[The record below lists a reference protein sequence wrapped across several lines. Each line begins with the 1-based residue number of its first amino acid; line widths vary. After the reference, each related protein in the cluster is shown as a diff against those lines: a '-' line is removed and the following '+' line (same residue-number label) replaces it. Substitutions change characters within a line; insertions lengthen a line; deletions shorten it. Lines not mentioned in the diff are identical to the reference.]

1 MKTIQNVLIGISL
14 LFCGGLM
21 SCTDDT
27 ETTDVQQSVK
37 PGLYSIDITL
47 TAEPGVK
54 SETRGLDT
62 ENGEFT
68 NVYPYD
74 YIYIHSAKTDDTH
87 QSIEIPLKNVEHC
100 DDCKGIHMQVEVKDE
115 EKVYIIRAGE
125 KEMTLSA
132 DDKVYFSTIEGPYWE
147 AETSVATPVSGS
159 KVFVQNKEINK
170 ELLKSPTYTKEDLVA
185 LMLQGI
191 PTIKMT
197 RHVTGFRVYFMFT
210 HVTVEADGSTN
221 NSIDAKTWHDELKCN
236 PDDFSIKLYLGP
248 NFCHQYN
255 VLNDA
260 VVSGDEGGFYA
271 TNNQTYQPFEH
282 VQYAYTTGSGGI
294 SIYKGFGYVTDAS
307 HYLLS
312 PLNTLIPATDFSI
325 YAFIKYKSSDDS
337 SDEGASDSSDEGA
350 SWFQAQIPGITL
362 ETNRIHYII
371 MAFDIEDLRS
381 QFLPTTT
388 TLSRTPWSAPRKIGI
403 KPIKVICN

>member
-47 TAEPGVK
+47 TAESGVK

-87 QSIEIPLKNVEHC
+87 QSIRIPLEKVEHC
-100 DDCKGIHMQVEVKDE
+100 DGCQGIHMQVEVKDE
-115 EKVYIIRAGE
+115 ENGGGYIIRAGE
-125 KEMTLSA
+125 AEMKLSA

-147 AETSVATPVSGS
+147 AETSGATPVSGS
-159 KVFVQNKEINK
+159 KVFVQNKKINQ
-170 ELLKSPTYTKEDLVA
+170 ELLKSQTYKKEELVK
-185 LMLQGI
+185 LIEQDI
-191 PTIKMT
+191 PTITMT

-210 HVTVEADGSTN
+210 HVTADGSTDN
-221 NSIDAKTWHDELKCN
+221 YINEEDWIAKLGSPT
-236 PDDFSIKLYLGP
+236 DFSIKLYLGP
-248 NFCHQYN
+248 NFCHQYD
-255 VLNDA
+255 VLNDKVA
-260 VVSGDEGGFYA
+260 SDDVGGYYA
-271 TNNQTYQPFEH
+271 TNNQTYQPFER
-282 VQYAYTTGSGGI
+282 VQYAYSTGSGGI
-294 SIYKGFGYVTDAS
+294 GIYEGFGYVTDAS
-307 HYLLS
+307 NYLLS
-312 PLNTLIPATDFSI
+312 PLNTSIPATDFSI
-325 YAFIKYKSSDDS
+325 YAFIKYKSSDK
-337 SDEGASDSSDEGA
+337 SSDEGA
-350 SWFQAQIPGITL
+350 SWFKAQISGITL
-362 ETNRIHYII
+362 EPNRIHYII

-388 TLSRTPWSAPRKIGI
+388 TLSRTPWSAPRKIDI

>member
-62 ENGEFT
+62 DNGEFT

-74 YIYIHSAKTDDTH
+74 SIYIHSAKTDGTH
-87 QSIEIPLKNVEHC
+87 QSIRIPLENVEHC
-100 DDCKGIHMQVEVKDE
+100 DGCQGIHMQVEVE
-115 EKVYIIRAGE
+115 ENGGGYIIRAGE
-125 KEMTLSA
+125 EEEMTLSA
-132 DDKVYFSTIEGPYWE
+132 NDKVYFSTIEGPYWE
-147 AETSVATPVSGS
+147 AQTSGATPVSES

-170 ELLKSPTYTKEDLVA
+170 ELLKSKTYTKGELIDL
-185 LMLQGI
+185 MQQDI
-191 PTIKMT
+191 STITMT

-210 HVTVEADGSTN
+210 HVAADGSTEN
-221 NSIDAKTWHDELKCN
+221 IIDEEDWITDS
-236 PDDFSIKLYLGP
+236 PTDFSIKLYLGP
-248 NFCHQYN
+248 NFCHQYD
-255 VLNDA
+255 VLNNA
-260 VVSGDEGGFYA
+260 VVSGDEGGYYA
-271 TNNQTYQPFEH
+271 TNNQTYQKFEP
-282 VQYAYTTGSGGI
+282 VQYAYSTGSGGI
-294 SIYKGFGYVTDAS
+294 GIYEGFGYVTDAS
-307 HYLLS
+307 NYLLS
-312 PLNTLIPATDFSI
+312 PLNTSIPDTDFSI

-337 SDEGASDSSDEGA
+337 SDEGAS
-350 SWFQAQIPGITL
+350 WFQAQIPGIVL
-362 ETNRIHYII
+362 EPNRIHYII

-381 QFLPTTT
+381 QFLTDTN
-388 TLSRTPWSAPRKIGI
+388 TLSRTPWSAPRKIDI
-403 KPIKVICN
+403 KPIKVFCN

>member
-68 NVYPYD
+68 NVYPYK
-74 YIYIHSAKTDDTH
+74 YIYIHSAKTDSTH
-87 QSIEIPLKNVEHC
+87 QSIRIPLENVEHC
-100 DDCKGIHMQVEVKDE
+100 DGCQGIHMQVEVKDE
-115 EKVYIIRAGE
+115 ENGGGYIIHAGE
-125 KEMTLSA
+125 AKMTLSA
-132 DDKVYFSTIEGPYWE
+132 NDSVYFSTIEGPYWE
-147 AETSVATPVSGS
+147 AKTSGATPVSGS
-159 KVFVQNKEINK
+159 KVFVQNDDINK
-170 ELLKSPTYTKEDLVA
+170 ELLKSQTYSKDDLIH
-185 LMLQGI
+185 LMEQDI
-191 PTIKMT
+191 STITMT

-210 HVTVEADGSTN
+210 QVKADGSTDN
-221 NSIDAKTWHDELKCN
+221 DIEEKDWIDKLGN
-236 PDDFSIKLYLGP
+236 PTDFSIKLYLGP
-248 NFCHQYN
+248 NFCHQYD
-255 VLNDA
+255 VLNNA
-260 VVSGDEGGFYA
+260 VVSGDEGGYYA
-271 TNNQTYQPFEH
+271 TNNQTYQPFER
-282 VQYAYTTGSGGI
+282 VQYSYTTGDNDVGLYRG
-294 SIYKGFGYVTDAS
+294 YGYVTKS
-307 HYLLS
+307 SNYLLS
-312 PLNTLIPATDFSI
+312 PLNTSIPATDFSI
-325 YAFIKYKSSDDS
+325 YAFIKYKSPDK
-337 SDEGASDSSDEGA
+337 SSDEGA

-362 ETNRIHYII
+362 EPNRIHYII

-381 QFLPTTT
+381 QFLTDTN
-388 TLSRTPWSAPRKIGI
+388 TLSRTPWSAPRKIDI

>member
-37 PGLYSIDITL
+37 PGLYSLDITL
-47 TAEPGVK
+47 IAESGVK

-68 NVYPYD
+68 NEYPYD
-74 YIYIHSAKTDDTH
+74 YIYIHSAKTDNTH
-87 QSIEIPLKNVEHC
+87 QSIRIPLENVEHC
-100 DDCKGIHMQVEVKDE
+100 DGCQGIHMQVEDEDE
-115 EKVYIIRAGE
+115 ENGGGYIIRAGE
-125 KEMTLSA
+125 AEMTLSA
-132 DDKVYFSTIEGPYWE
+132 DDNVYFSTIEGPYWE
-147 AETSVATPVSGS
+147 AETSGATPVSGS
-159 KVFVQNKEINK
+159 DVFVQNDEINK
-170 ELLKSPTYTKEDLVA
+170 ELLKSQTYTKDELVN
-185 LMLQGI
+185 LMQQDI
-191 PTIKMT
+191 PTITMT

-210 HVTVEADGSTN
+210 QVTADGSTDN
-221 NSIDAKTWHDELKCN
+221 DIDEDDWISELGCN
-236 PDDFSIKLYLGP
+236 PSDFSIKLYLGP
-248 NFCHQYN
+248 NFCHQYD
-255 VLNDA
+255 VLNNA

-271 TNNQTYQPFEH
+271 TNDQTYQEFER
-282 VQYAYTTGSGGI
+282 VEYSYTTGDNGI
-294 SIYKGFGYVTDAS
+294 GLYRGFGYVTDAS
-307 HYLLS
+307 NYLLS
-312 PLNTLIPATDFSI
+312 PLNTSIPATDFSI
-325 YAFIKYKSSDDS
+325 YAFIKYKSSDY
-337 SDEGASDSSDEGA
+337 SSDEGA

-381 QFLPTTT
+381 QFLPATT

>member
-62 ENGEFT
+62 DNGEFT

-74 YIYIHSAKTDDTH
+74 YIYIHSAKTDSTH
-87 QSIEIPLKNVEHC
+87 QSIRIPLENVEHC
-100 DDCKGIHMQVEVKDE
+100 DGCQGIHMQVEVKE
-115 EKVYIIRAGE
+115 NGGGYIIRAGE
-125 KEMTLSA
+125 AEMTLSA
-132 DDKVYFSTIEGPYWE
+132 NDSVYFSTIEGPYWE
-147 AETSVATPVSGS
+147 AETNGATPVSGS
-159 KVFVQNKEINK
+159 DVFVQNNKINK
-170 ELLKSPTYTKEDLVA
+170 ELLKSRTYTKDELIDL
-185 LMLQGI
+185 MQQDI
-191 PTIKMT
+191 STITMT

-210 HVTVEADGSTN
+210 HVTADGSTE
-221 NSIDAKTWHDELKCN
+221 NSIKADEWFRELECN
-236 PDDFSIKLYLGP
+236 PGDFSIKLYLGP
-248 NFCHQYN
+248 NFCHQYD
-255 VLNDA
+255 VLNEEVASDD
-260 VVSGDEGGFYA
+260 VGGYYA
-271 TNNQTYQPFEH
+271 TTNDQSYQPFEQ
-282 VQYAYTTGSGGI
+282 VRYAYTTGSGGI
-294 SIYKGFGYVTDAS
+294 GIYEGFGYVTDAS
-307 HYLLS
+307 NYLLS
-312 PLNTLIPATDFSI
+312 PLNTSIPAADFSI

-337 SDEGASDSSDEGA
+337 SDEGAS
-350 SWFQAQIPGITL
+350 WFKAQIPGITL
-362 ETNRIHYII
+362 DRNRIHYII

-381 QFLPTTT
+381 QFLTDTN
-388 TLSRTPWSAPRKIGI
+388 TLSRTPWSAPRKIDI

>member
-74 YIYIHSAKTDDTH
+74 YIYIHSAKTDSTH
-87 QSIEIPLKNVEHC
+87 QSIRIPLENVEHC
-100 DDCKGIHMQVEVKDE
+100 DGCQGIHMQVEVEDE
-115 EKVYIIRAGE
+115 NNGGGYIIRAGE
-125 KEMTLSA
+125 AEMTLSA
-132 DDKVYFSTIEGPYWE
+132 DDNVYFSTIEGPYWE
-147 AETSVATPVSGS
+147 AKTSGATPVSGS
-159 KVFVQNKEINK
+159 DVFVQNDDINK
-170 ELLKSPTYTKEDLVA
+170 ELLKSKTYTKDKLVN
-185 LMLQGI
+185 LMQQDI
-191 PTIKMT
+191 STITMT

-210 HVTVEADGSTN
+210 HVTADGSTE
-221 NSIDAKTWHDELKCN
+221 NSIDSVKWSTELECN
-236 PDDFSIKLYLGP
+236 PGDFSIKLYLGP
-248 NFCHQYN
+248 NFCHQYD
-255 VLNDA
+255 VLNDKVA
-260 VVSGDEGGFYA
+260 SDDVGGYYA
-271 TNNQTYQPFEH
+271 TNNQTYQKFER
-282 VQYAYTTGSGGI
+282 VQYSYTTGDHGI
-294 SIYKGFGYVTDAS
+294 GLYQGFGYVTDAS
-307 HYLLS
+307 NYLLS
-312 PLNTLIPATDFSI
+312 PLNTSIPATDFSI
-325 YAFIKYKSSDDS
+325 YAFIKYKSSDY
-337 SDEGASDSSDEGA
+337 SSDEGA
-350 SWFQAQIPGITL
+350 SWFKAQIPDIKL
-362 ETNRIHYII
+362 EPNRIHYII

-381 QFLPTTT
+381 QFLTDTN
-388 TLSRTPWSAPRKIGI
+388 TLSRTPWSAPRKIDI

>member
-47 TAEPGVK
+47 IAESGVK

-68 NVYPYD
+68 NEYPYD
-74 YIYIHSAKTDDTH
+74 YIYIHSAKTDNTH
-87 QSIEIPLKNVEHC
+87 QSIRIPLENVEHC
-100 DDCKGIHMQVEVKDE
+100 DGCQGIHMQVEVKDE
-115 EKVYIIRAGE
+115 ENGGGYIIRAGE

-147 AETSVATPVSGS
+147 AETSGATPVSGS
-159 KVFVQNKEINK
+159 DVFVQNKEINK
-170 ELLKSPTYTKEDLVA
+170 ELLKSQTYTKDDLID
-185 LMLQGI
+185 LMQKDI
-191 PTIKMT
+191 STITMT

-210 HVTVEADGSTN
+210 HVTADGSTE
-221 NSIDAKTWHDELKCN
+221 NSIDSVKWSTELECN
-236 PDDFSIKLYLGP
+236 PGDFSIKLYLGP
-248 NFCHQYN
+248 NFCHQYD
-255 VLNDA
+255 VLNNA
-260 VVSGDEGGFYA
+260 VVSGDEGGYYA
-271 TNNQTYQPFEH
+271 TNNQTYQPFER
-282 VQYAYTTGSGGI
+282 VQYAYSTGSGGI
-294 SIYKGFGYVTDAS
+294 GIYEGFGYVTDAS
-307 HYLLS
+307 NYLLS
-312 PLNTLIPATDFSI
+312 PLNTSIPDTDFSI

-337 SDEGASDSSDEGA
+337 SDEGAS
-350 SWFQAQIPGITL
+350 WFQAQIPGITL
-362 ETNRIHYII
+362 EPNRIHYII

-381 QFLPTTT
+381 QFLTDTN
-388 TLSRTPWSAPRKIGI
+388 TLSRTPWSAPRKIDI

>member
-62 ENGEFT
+62 ETGEFT
-68 NVYPYD
+68 NVYPYE

-100 DDCKGIHMQVEVKDE
+100 DGCKGIHMQVEVKDE
-115 EKVYIIRAGE
+115 EEVYIIRAGE

-132 DDKVYFSTIEGPYWE
+132 DDEVYFSTIEDPYWE
-147 AETSVATPVSGS
+147 AETSKATPVSGS
-159 KVFVQNKEINK
+159 KVFVQNEEKNK
-170 ELLKSPTYTKEDLVA
+170 ELLKSQIYTKDELVN
-185 LMLQGI
+185 LIQQDI
-191 PTIKMT
+191 PTITMK

-210 HVTVEADGSTN
+210 HVTAEADGSTN
-221 NSIDAKTWHDELKCN
+221 NSIKAEEWFTEFNNTFPDA
-236 PDDFSIKLYLGP
+236 FSIKLYLGP
-248 NFCHQYN
+248 NFCHQYD

-271 TNNQTYQPFEH
+271 TNNQTYQKFEH
-282 VQYAYTTGSGGI
+282 VQYAYSTGSGGI
-294 SIYKGFGYVTDAS
+294 GIYEGFGYVTDPS
-307 HYLLS
+307 NYLLS
-312 PLNTLIPATDFSI
+312 PLNTSIPATDFSI
-325 YAFIKYKSSDDS
+325 YAFIKYKSTDYS
-337 SDEGASDSSDEGA
+337 SDKDA
-350 SWFQAQIPGITL
+350 SWFQAQIPGIKL
-362 ETNRIHYII
+362 ELNRIHYII

-381 QFLPTTT
+381 QFLTDTN
-388 TLSRTPWSAPRKIGI
+388 TLSRTPWSAPRKIDI

>member
-47 TAEPGVK
+47 TAESGVK

-74 YIYIHSAKTDDTH
+74 YIYIHSAKTDNTH
-87 QSIEIPLKNVEHC
+87 KSIRIPLEKVEHC
-100 DDCKGIHMQVEVKDE
+100 DGCQGIHMQVEVEDE
-115 EKVYIIRAGE
+115 NNGGGYIIRAGE
-125 KEMTLSA
+125 ADMTLSA

-147 AETSVATPVSGS
+147 AETSGATPVSGS
-159 KVFVQNKEINK
+159 KVFVQNKKINQ
-170 ELLKSPTYTKEDLVA
+170 ELLKSQTYTKEKLVK
-185 LMLQGI
+185 LIEQDI
-191 PTIKMT
+191 PTITMT

-210 HVTVEADGSTN
+210 HVTADGSTDN
-221 NSIDAKTWHDELKCN
+221 YINEEDWIAKLGSPT
-236 PDDFSIKLYLGP
+236 DFSIKLYLGP
-248 NFCHQYN
+248 NFCHQYD
-255 VLNDA
+255 VLNDKVA
-260 VVSGDEGGFYA
+260 SDDVGGYYA
-271 TNNQTYQPFEH
+271 TNNQTYQPFER
-282 VQYAYTTGSGGI
+282 VQYAYSTGSGGI
-294 SIYKGFGYVTDAS
+294 GIYEGFGYVTDAS
-307 HYLLS
+307 NYLLS
-312 PLNTLIPATDFSI
+312 PLNTSIPATDFSI
-325 YAFIKYKSSDDS
+325 YAFIKYKSSDY
-337 SDEGASDSSDEGA
+337 SSDEGA
-350 SWFQAQIPGITL
+350 SWFQAQIPGIVL
-362 ETNRIHYII
+362 EPNRIHYII

-381 QFLPTTT
+381 QFLTETN
-388 TLSRTPWSAPRKIGI
+388 TLSRTPWSAPRKIDI

>member
-62 ENGEFT
+62 DNGEFT

-100 DDCKGIHMQVEVKDE
+100 DGCKGIHMQVEVKDE

-132 DDKVYFSTIEGPYWE
+132 DDEVYFSTIKGPYWE
-147 AETSVATPVSGS
+147 AETSVATPSGS

-170 ELLKSPTYTKEDLVA
+170 ELLKSQTYKKEDLID
-185 LMLQGI
+185 LMQQDI
-191 PTIKMT
+191 STITMT

-210 HVTVEADGSTN
+210 HVTAEADGSTN
-221 NSIDAKTWHDELKCN
+221 NSIDAKTWHDELKCY
-236 PDDFSIKLYLGP
+236 PGDFSIKLYLGP
-248 NFCHQYN
+248 NFCHQYD
-255 VLNDA
+255 VLNNA
-260 VVSGDEGGFYA
+260 VVSGDEGGFYT

-282 VQYAYTTGSGGI
+282 VQYAYTTGGGGI
-294 SIYKGFGYVTDAS
+294 GIYEGFGYVTDAS
-307 HYLLS
+307 NYLLS
-312 PLNTLIPATDFSI
+312 PLNTSIPDTDFSI
-325 YAFIKYKSSDDS
+325 YAFIKYKPSDDS
-337 SDEGASDSSDEGA
+337 SDESDESDKSDEGA
-350 SWFQAQIPGITL
+350 SWFQAQIPSIVL
-362 ETNRIHYII
+362 EPNRIHYII

-381 QFLPTTT
+381 QFLTETN
-388 TLSRTPWSAPRKIGI
+388 TLSRTPWSAPRKIDI

>member
-74 YIYIHSAKTDDTH
+74 YIYIHSAKTDSTH
-87 QSIEIPLKNVEHC
+87 QSIRIPLENVEHC
-100 DDCKGIHMQVEVKDE
+100 DGCKGIHMQVEVE
-115 EKVYIIRAGE
+115 ENGGGYIIRAE
-125 KEMTLSA
+125 EAEMTLSA
-132 DDKVYFSTIEGPYWE
+132 DDEVYFSTIEGPYWE
-147 AETSVATPVSGS
+147 AKTSGATPVSES
-159 KVFVQNKEINK
+159 DVFVQNDEINK
-170 ELLKSPTYTKEDLVA
+170 ELLKSQTYTKDELVN
-185 LMLQGI
+185 LMQQDI
-191 PTIKMT
+191 PTITMT

-210 HVTVEADGSTN
+210 HVTADGSTE
-221 NSIDAKTWHDELKCN
+221 NSIDSVKWSTELECN
-236 PDDFSIKLYLGP
+236 PGDFSIKLYLGP
-248 NFCHQYN
+248 NFCHQYD
-255 VLNDA
+255 VLNDE
-260 VVSGDEGGFYA
+260 VVSGDEGGFYT
-271 TNNQTYQPFEH
+271 TNNQTYQKFER
-282 VQYAYTTGSGGI
+282 VQYAYSTGSGGI
-294 SIYKGFGYVTDAS
+294 GIYEGFGYVTDIS
-307 HYLLS
+307 NYLLS
-312 PLNTLIPATDFSI
+312 PINTLIPATDFSI

-337 SDEGASDSSDEGA
+337 SDKGA

-362 ETNRIHYII
+362 EPNRIHYII

-381 QFLPTTT
+381 QFLTDTN
-388 TLSRTPWSAPRKIGI
+388 TLSRTPWSAPRKIDI

>member
-47 TAEPGVK
+47 TAESGVK

-68 NVYPYD
+68 NEYPYD
-74 YIYIHSAKTDDTH
+74 YIYIHSAKTDNTH
-87 QSIEIPLKNVEHC
+87 QSIKIPLENVEHC
-100 DDCKGIHMQVEVKDE
+100 DGCQGIHMQVEVEDE
-115 EKVYIIRAGE
+115 ENGGGYIIRAGE
-125 KEMTLSA
+125 EEMTLSA
-132 DDKVYFSTIEGPYWE
+132 NDDVYFSTIEGPYWE
-147 AETSVATPVSGS
+147 AETSGATPISGS
-159 KVFVQNKEINK
+159 DVFVQNDEINK
-170 ELLKSPTYTKEDLVA
+170 ELLKSQTYTKDELVN
-185 LMLQGI
+185 LMQQDI
-191 PTIKMT
+191 PTITMT

-210 HVTVEADGSTN
+210 HVTADGSTDN
-221 NSIDAKTWHDELKCN
+221 DINEGEWYNELGCY
-236 PDDFSIKLYLGP
+236 PTDFSIKLYLGP
-248 NFCHQYN
+248 NFCHQYD
-255 VLNDA
+255 VLNNA

-271 TNNQTYQPFEH
+271 TNDQTYQDFER
-282 VQYAYTTGSGGI
+282 VEYSYTTGDNGI
-294 SIYKGFGYVTDAS
+294 GLYRGFGYVTDAS
-307 HYLLS
+307 NYLLS
-312 PLNTLIPATDFSI
+312 PLNTSIPATDFSI
-325 YAFIKYKSSDDS
+325 YTFIKYKSSDY
-337 SDEGASDSSDEGA
+337 SSDEGA
-350 SWFQAQIPGITL
+350 SWFQAQISGITL

>member
-87 QSIEIPLKNVEHC
+87 QSIIIPLKNVEHC
-100 DDCKGIHMQVEVKDE
+100 DGCKGIHMQVEVE
-115 EKVYIIRAGE
+115 ENGGGYIIRAGE
-125 KEMTLSA
+125 ADMTLSA
-132 DDKVYFSTIEGPYWE
+132 NDEVYFSTIEGPYWE
-147 AETSVATPVSGS
+147 AETSEATPVIGS
-159 KVFVQNKEINK
+159 KVFVQNKERNK
-170 ELLKSPTYTKEDLVA
+170 ELLKSKPYTKDQLIN
-185 LMLQGI
+185 LMQQDI
-191 PTIKMT
+191 PTITMT

-210 HVTVEADGSTN
+210 HVTAEADGSTN
-221 NSIDAKTWHDELKCN
+221 NSIKADEWFTEFNNTLPDA
-236 PDDFSIKLYLGP
+236 FSIKLYLGP
-248 NFCHQYN
+248 NFCHQYD
-255 VLNDA
+255 VLNDE
-260 VVSGDEGGFYA
+260 VVSGDEGGFYT
-271 TNNQTYQPFEH
+271 TNNQNYQKFEQ
-282 VQYAYTTGSGGI
+282 VQYAYSTGSGRIGI
-294 SIYKGFGYVTDAS
+294 YEGFGYVTDAS
-307 HYLLS
+307 NYLLS
-312 PLNTLIPATDFSI
+312 PLNTSIPATDFSI

-337 SDEGASDSSDEGA
+337 SDEGAS
-350 SWFQAQIPGITL
+350 WFQAQIPSIVL
-362 ETNRIHYII
+362 EPNRIHYII

-381 QFLPTTT
+381 QFLTETN
-388 TLSRTPWSAPRKIGI
+388 TLSRTPWSAPRKIDI

>member
-74 YIYIHSAKTDDTH
+74 YIYIHSAKTDSTTH
-87 QSIEIPLKNVEHC
+87 QSIRIPLENVEHC
-100 DDCKGIHMQVEVKDE
+100 DGCQGIHMQVEVKD
-115 EKVYIIRAGE
+115 KNNGGGYIIRAGE
-125 KEMTLSA
+125 AEMNLSA
-132 DDKVYFSTIEGPYWE
+132 DDKVYFSTIEGSYWE
-147 AETSVATPVSGS
+147 AETSGATPVSGS

-170 ELLKSPTYTKEDLVA
+170 ELLKSQTYTKDDLID
-185 LMLQGI
+185 LMQQDI
-191 PTIKMT
+191 STITMK

-210 HVTVEADGSTN
+210 HVTADGSTEN
-221 NSIDAKTWHDELKCN
+221 IIDEDDWITDS
-236 PDDFSIKLYLGP
+236 PTDFSIKLYLGP
-248 NFCHQYN
+248 NFCHQYD

-325 YAFIKYKSSDDS
+325 YAFIKYKSSDY
-337 SDEGASDSSDEGA
+337 SSDEGA
-350 SWFQAQIPGITL
+350 SWFQAQISGITL

>member
-37 PGLYSIDITL
+37 PGLYSLDITL
-47 TAEPGVK
+47 TAESGVK

-68 NVYPYD
+68 NEYPYD
-74 YIYIHSAKTDDTH
+74 YIYIHSAKTDNTH
-87 QSIEIPLKNVEHC
+87 QSIRIPLENVEHC
-100 DDCKGIHMQVEVKDE
+100 DGCQGIHMQVEDEDE
-115 EKVYIIRAGE
+115 ENGGGYIIRAGE
-125 KEMTLSA
+125 AEMTLSA
-132 DDKVYFSTIEGPYWE
+132 DDNVYFSTIEGPYWE
-147 AETSVATPVSGS
+147 AETSGATPVSGS
-159 KVFVQNKEINK
+159 DVFVQNDEINK
-170 ELLKSPTYTKEDLVA
+170 ELLKSQTYTKDELVN
-185 LMLQGI
+185 LMQQDI
-191 PTIKMT
+191 PTITMT

-210 HVTVEADGSTN
+210 HVTAEADGSTN
-221 NSIDAKTWHDELKCN
+221 NSIDAKTWHDELKCY
-236 PDDFSIKLYLGP
+236 PGDFSIKLYLGP
-248 NFCHQYN
+248 NFCHQYD
-255 VLNDA
+255 VLNNA
-260 VVSGDEGGFYA
+260 VVSGDEGGFYT
-271 TNNQTYQPFEH
+271 TNNQTYQKFER
-282 VQYAYTTGSGGI
+282 VEYSYTTGDNGI
-294 SIYKGFGYVTDAS
+294 GLYRGFGYVTDAS
-307 HYLLS
+307 NYLLS
-312 PLNTLIPATDFSI
+312 PLNTSIPATDFSI
-325 YAFIKYKSSDDS
+325 YAFIKYKSSDY
-337 SDEGASDSSDEGA
+337 SSDEGA

>member
-74 YIYIHSAKTDDTH
+74 YIYIHSAKTDNTH
-87 QSIEIPLKNVEHC
+87 QSIRIPLENVEHC
-100 DDCKGIHMQVEVKDE
+100 DGCQGIHMQVKVEDE
-115 EKVYIIRAGE
+115 NNGGGYIIRAGE
-125 KEMTLSA
+125 AEMTLSA
-132 DDKVYFSTIEGPYWE
+132 DDNVYFSTIEGPYWE
-147 AETSVATPVSGS
+147 AETSGATPVSES
-159 KVFVQNKEINK
+159 DVFVQNDEINK
-170 ELLKSPTYTKEDLVA
+170 ELLKSQTYTKDELVN
-185 LMLQGI
+185 LMQQDI
-191 PTIKMT
+191 PTITMT

-210 HVTVEADGSTN
+210 QVTADGSTDN
-221 NSIDAKTWHDELKCN
+221 DIDEEDWITELGS
-236 PDDFSIKLYLGP
+236 PTDFSIKLYLGP
-248 NFCHQYN
+248 NFCHQYD
-255 VLNDA
+255 VLNNA

-271 TNNQTYQPFEH
+271 TNDQTYQEFER
-282 VQYAYTTGSGGI
+282 VEYSYTTGDNGI
-294 SIYKGFGYVTDAS
+294 GLYRGFGYVTDAS
-307 HYLLS
+307 NYLLS
-312 PLNTLIPATDFSI
+312 PLNTSIPATDFSI

-337 SDEGASDSSDEGA
+337 SDEGAS
-350 SWFQAQIPGITL
+350 WFQAQIPGIVL
-362 ETNRIHYII
+362 EPNRIHYII

-381 QFLPTTT
+381 QFLTDTN
-388 TLSRTPWSAPRKIGI
+388 TLSRTPWSAPRKIDI

>member
-74 YIYIHSAKTDDTH
+74 YIYIHSAKTDNTH
-87 QSIEIPLKNVEHC
+87 QSIRIPLENVEHC
-100 DDCKGIHMQVEVKDE
+100 DGCQGIHMQVEVKDE
-115 EKVYIIRAGE
+115 ENGGGYIIRAGE
-125 KEMTLSA
+125 AEMTLSA
-132 DDKVYFSTIEGPYWE
+132 DDNVYFSTIEGPYWE
-147 AETSVATPVSGS
+147 AETSGATPVSGS
-159 KVFVQNKEINK
+159 NVFVQNDEINK
-170 ELLKSPTYTKEDLVA
+170 ELLKSQTYTKDELIDL
-185 LMLQGI
+185 MQQDI
-191 PTIKMT
+191 STITMT

-210 HVTVEADGSTN
+210 HVTADGSTE
-221 NSIDAKTWHDELKCN
+221 NSIDSVKWSTELKCN

-248 NFCHQYN
+248 NFCHQYD
-255 VLNDA
+255 VLNDKVA
-260 VVSGDEGGFYA
+260 SDDVGGYYA
-271 TNNQTYQPFEH
+271 TNDQTYQPFER
-282 VQYAYTTGSGGI
+282 VQYSYTTGDNGI
-294 SIYKGFGYVTDAS
+294 GLYQGFGYVTDAS
-307 HYLLS
+307 NYLLS
-312 PLNTLIPATDFSI
+312 PLNTSIPATDFSI
-325 YAFIKYKSSDDS
+325 YAFIKYKSSDY
-337 SDEGASDSSDEGA
+337 SSDEGA

-381 QFLPTTT
+381 QFLPATT

>member
-74 YIYIHSAKTDDTH
+74 YIYIHSAKTDNTH
-87 QSIEIPLKNVEHC
+87 QSIRIPLENVEHC
-100 DDCKGIHMQVEVKDE
+100 DGCKGIHMQVEVE
-115 EKVYIIRAGE
+115 ENGGGYIIRAGE
-125 KEMTLSA
+125 AEMTLSA
-132 DDKVYFSTIEGPYWE
+132 DDNVYFSTIEGPYWE
-147 AETSVATPVSGS
+147 AETSVATPSGS
-159 KVFVQNKEINK
+159 VVFKQNDEINK
-170 ELLKSPTYTKEDLVA
+170 ELLKSQTYTKEKLVN
-185 LMLQGI
+185 LMQQDI
-191 PTIKMT
+191 STITMT

-210 HVTVEADGSTN
+210 HVTADGSTEN
-221 NSIDAKTWHDELKCN
+221 IIDADGWSRELECK

-248 NFCHQYN
+248 NFCHQYD
-255 VLNDA
+255 VLNNE
-260 VVSGDEGGFYA
+260 VVSGDEGGYYA
-271 TNNQTYQPFEH
+271 TNDQTYQPFER
-282 VQYAYTTGSGGI
+282 VRYSYTTGDNEIGL
-294 SIYKGFGYVTDAS
+294 YLGFGYVTHVS

-312 PLNTLIPATDFSI
+312 PLNTSIPAADFSI
-325 YAFIKYKSSDDS
+325 YAFIKYKSDD
-337 SDEGASDSSDEGA
+337 DSSDEGA

-362 ETNRIHYII
+362 EPNRIHYII

-381 QFLPTTT
+381 QFLTDTN
-388 TLSRTPWSAPRKIGI
+388 TLSRTPWSAPRKIDI

>member
-74 YIYIHSAKTDDTH
+74 YIYIHSAKTDNTH
-87 QSIEIPLKNVEHC
+87 QSIRIPLENVEHC
-100 DDCKGIHMQVEVKDE
+100 DGCQGIHMQVEVKDE
-115 EKVYIIRAGE
+115 ENGGGYIIRAGE
-125 KEMTLSA
+125 AEMTLSA

-147 AETSVATPVSGS
+147 AETSGATPVSGS
-159 KVFVQNKEINK
+159 NVFVQNDEINK
-170 ELLKSPTYTKEDLVA
+170 ELLKSQTYTKDELIDL
-185 LMLQGI
+185 MQQDI
-191 PTIKMT
+191 STITMT

-210 HVTVEADGSTN
+210 HVTADGSTE
-221 NSIDAKTWHDELKCN
+221 NSIDSVKWSTELKCN

-248 NFCHQYN
+248 NFCHQYD

-260 VVSGDEGGFYA
+260 VVSGDEGRFYA
-271 TNNQTYQPFEH
+271 TNNQTYQPFEQ
-282 VQYAYTTGSGGI
+282 VRYAYSTGSGGI
-294 SIYKGFGYVTDAS
+294 GIYEGFGYVTDAS
-307 HYLLS
+307 NYLLS
-312 PLNTLIPATDFSI
+312 PLNTSIPATDFSI
-325 YAFIKYKSSDDS
+325 YAFIKYKSSDY
-337 SDEGASDSSDEGA
+337 SSDEGA

-381 QFLPTTT
+381 QFLPATT

>member
-74 YIYIHSAKTDDTH
+74 YIYIHSAKTDTTH
-87 QSIEIPLKNVEHC
+87 QSIRIPLKNVEHC
-100 DDCKGIHMQVEVKDE
+100 DGCKGIHMQVEVE
-115 EKVYIIRAGE
+115 ENGGGYIIRAGE
-125 KEMTLSA
+125 AEMNLSA
-132 DDKVYFSTIEGPYWE
+132 DDEVYFSTIEGPYWE
-147 AETSVATPVSGS
+147 AETSVATPASGS
-159 KVFVQNKEINK
+159 DVFVQNKEINK
-170 ELLKSPTYTKEDLVA
+170 ELLKSKTYKKDQLIN
-185 LMLQGI
+185 LMQQDI
-191 PTIKMT
+191 STITMT

-210 HVTVEADGSTN
+210 HVTADGSTEN
-221 NSIDAKTWHDELKCN
+221 IIDEDDWITDS
-236 PDDFSIKLYLGP
+236 PTDFSIKLYLGP
-248 NFCHQYN
+248 NFCHQYD

-271 TNNQTYQPFEH
+271 TNNQTYQPFER
-282 VQYAYTTGSGGI
+282 VQYAYSTGSGGI
-294 SIYKGFGYVTDAS
+294 GIYEGFGYVTDAS
-307 HYLLS
+307 NYLLS
-312 PLNTLIPATDFSI
+312 PLNTSIPAEDFSI
-325 YAFIKYKSSDDS
+325 YAFIKYKSSDK
-337 SDEGASDSSDEGA
+337 SSDEGA
-350 SWFQAQIPGITL
+350 SWFKAQIPDITL
-362 ETNRIHYII
+362 EPNRIHYII

-381 QFLPTTT
+381 QFLTETN
-388 TLSRTPWSAPRKIGI
+388 TLSRTPWSAPRKIDI

>member
-62 ENGEFT
+62 ENGGFT

-74 YIYIHSAKTDDTH
+74 YIYIHSAKTDTTH
-87 QSIEIPLKNVEHC
+87 QSIRIPLKKNVEHC
-100 DDCKGIHMQVEVKDE
+100 DGCKGIHMQVEVE
-115 EKVYIIRAGE
+115 ENGGGYIIRAGE
-125 KEMTLSA
+125 AEMNLSA
-132 DDKVYFSTIEGPYWE
+132 DDEVYFSTIEGPYWE
-147 AETSVATPVSGS
+147 AETSVATPASGS
-159 KVFVQNKEINK
+159 DVFVQNKDINK
-170 ELLKSPTYTKEDLVA
+170 ELLKSKTYTKEELVN
-185 LMLQGI
+185 LMQNI
-191 PTIKMT
+191 PTITMT

-210 HVTVEADGSTN
+210 QVTADGSTE
-221 NSIDAKTWHDELKCN
+221 NSIDSVEWSTELKCN
-236 PDDFSIKLYLGP
+236 PGDFSIKLYLGP
-248 NFCHQYN
+248 NFCHQYD

-271 TNNQTYQPFEH
+271 TNNQTYQPFER
-282 VQYAYTTGSGGI
+282 VQYAYSTGSGGI
-294 SIYKGFGYVTDAS
+294 GIYEGFGYVTDAS
-307 HYLLS
+307 NYLLS
-312 PLNTLIPATDFSI
+312 PLNTSIPAEDFSI
-325 YAFIKYKSSDDS
+325 YAFIKYKSYDK
-337 SDEGASDSSDEGA
+337 SSDEGA
-350 SWFQAQIPGITL
+350 SWFKAQIPGITL
-362 ETNRIHYII
+362 EPNRIHYII

-381 QFLPTTT
+381 QFLTTTT
-388 TLSRTPWSAPRKIGI
+388 TLSRTPWSAPRKIDI

>member
-68 NVYPYD
+68 NVYPYK
-74 YIYIHSAKTDDTH
+74 YIYIHSAKTDSTH
-87 QSIEIPLKNVEHC
+87 QSIKIPLENVEHC
-100 DDCKGIHMQVEVKDE
+100 DGCQGIHMQVEVKDKE
-115 EKVYIIRAGE
+115 NGGGYIIRAGE
-125 KEMTLSA
+125 AEMTLSA
-132 DDKVYFSTIEGPYWE
+132 DDNVYFSTIEGPYWE
-147 AETSVATPVSGS
+147 AETSGATPVSES
-159 KVFVQNKEINK
+159 DVFVQNDEINK
-170 ELLKSPTYTKEDLVA
+170 ELLRSKPYTKGELIDL
-185 LMLQGI
+185 MQQDI
-191 PTIKMT
+191 STITMT

-210 HVTVEADGSTN
+210 HVTADGSTEN
-221 NSIDAKTWHDELKCN
+221 IIDEEDWITDS
-236 PDDFSIKLYLGP
+236 PTDFSIKLYLGP
-248 NFCHQYN
+248 NFCHQYD
-255 VLNDA
+255 VLNDE
-260 VVSGDEGGFYA
+260 VVSGDEGGYYA
-271 TNNQTYQPFEH
+271 TNDQTYQPFEQ
-282 VQYAYTTGSGGI
+282 VRYAYSTGSGEIGI
-294 SIYKGFGYVTDAS
+294 YEGFGYVTDAS
-307 HYLLS
+307 NYLLS
-312 PLNTLIPATDFSI
+312 PLNTSIPATDFSI

-337 SDEGASDSSDEGA
+337 SDEGAS
-350 SWFQAQIPGITL
+350 WFQAQIPGIVL
-362 ETNRIHYII
+362 EPNRIHYII

-381 QFLPTTT
+381 QFLTDTN
-388 TLSRTPWSAPRKIGI
+388 TLSRTPWSAPRKIDI

>member
-68 NVYPYD
+68 NVYPYK
-74 YIYIHSAKTDDTH
+74 YIYIHS
-87 QSIEIPLKNVEHC
+87 
-100 DDCKGIHMQVEVKDE
+100 G
-115 EKVYIIRAGE
+115 YIIRAGE
-125 KEMTLSA
+125 AEMTLSA
-132 DDKVYFSTIEGPYWE
+132 DDNVYFSTIEGPYWE
-147 AETSVATPVSGS
+147 AETSGATPVSES
-159 KVFVQNKEINK
+159 DVFVQNDEINK
-170 ELLKSPTYTKEDLVA
+170 ELLRSKPYTKGELIDL
-185 LMLQGI
+185 MQQDI
-191 PTIKMT
+191 STITMT

-210 HVTVEADGSTN
+210 HVTADGSTEN
-221 NSIDAKTWHDELKCN
+221 IIDEEDWITDS
-236 PDDFSIKLYLGP
+236 PTDFSIKLYLGP
-248 NFCHQYN
+248 NFCHQYD
-255 VLNDA
+255 VLNDE
-260 VVSGDEGGFYA
+260 VVSGDEGGYYA
-271 TNNQTYQPFEH
+271 TNDQTYQPFEQ
-282 VQYAYTTGSGGI
+282 VRYAYSTGSGEIGI
-294 SIYKGFGYVTDAS
+294 YEGFGYVTDAS
-307 HYLLS
+307 NYLLS
-312 PLNTLIPATDFSI
+312 PLNTSIPATDFSI

-337 SDEGASDSSDEGA
+337 SDEGAS
-350 SWFQAQIPGITL
+350 WFQAQIPGIVL
-362 ETNRIHYII
+362 EPNRIHYII

-381 QFLPTTT
+381 QFLTDTN
-388 TLSRTPWSAPRKIGI
+388 TLSRTPWSAPRKIDI

>member
-62 ENGEFT
+62 DKGVFT

-74 YIYIHSAKTDDTH
+74 SIYIHSAKTDETH
-87 QSIEIPLKNVEHC
+87 QSIGIPLENVEHC
-100 DDCKGIHMQVEVKDE
+100 DGCQGIHMQVEVKE
-115 EKVYIIRAGE
+115 NGGGYIIRAGE

-132 DDKVYFSTIEGPYWE
+132 NDEVYFSTIEGPYWK
-147 AETSVATPVSGS
+147 AKTSGATPVSGS
-159 KVFVQNKEINK
+159 NVFVQNNKINK
-170 ELLKSPTYTKEDLVA
+170 ELLKSQTYTKDKLIDL
-185 LMLQGI
+185 MQQDI
-191 PTIKMT
+191 STITMT

-210 HVTVEADGSTN
+210 HVTADGSTD
-221 NSIDAKTWHDELKCN
+221 NSINSIKAGEWFTELKCK

-248 NFCHQYN
+248 NFCQQYD
-255 VLNDA
+255 VLNNKVASDD
-260 VVSGDEGGFYA
+260 VGYYA
-271 TNNQTYQPFEH
+271 TNDQTYQPFEQ

-294 SIYKGFGYVTDAS
+294 GIYEGFGYVTDAS
-307 HYLLS
+307 NYLLS
-312 PLNTLIPATDFSI
+312 PLNTSIPDTDFSI

-337 SDEGASDSSDEGA
+337 SDEGAS
-350 SWFQAQIPGITL
+350 WFKAQIPGITL
-362 ETNRIHYII
+362 DRNRIHYII

-381 QFLPTTT
+381 QFLTDTN
-388 TLSRTPWSAPRKIGI
+388 TLSRTSWSAPRKIDI
-403 KPIKVICN
+403 KPFKVICN

>member
-21 SCTDDT
+21 SCTDDA

-62 ENGEFT
+62 DNGEFT

-74 YIYIHSAKTDDTH
+74 YIYIHSAETDATH
-87 QSIEIPLKNVEHC
+87 QSIRIPLKNVEHC
-100 DDCKGIHMQVEVKDE
+100 DGCQGIHMQVEVKE
-115 EKVYIIRAGE
+115 NGGGYIIRAGE
-125 KEMTLSA
+125 AEMTLSA

-147 AETSVATPVSGS
+147 AETSEATVSES
-159 KVFVQNKEINK
+159 DVFVQNKEINK
-170 ELLKSPTYTKEDLVA
+170 ELLKSQPYTKGELIN
-185 LMLQGI
+185 LMQQDI
-191 PTIKMT
+191 STITMT

-210 HVTVEADGSTN
+210 HVTADGSTEN
-221 NSIDAKTWHDELKCN
+221 IIDADEWSDELKCN
-236 PDDFSIKLYLGP
+236 PGDFSIKLYLGP
-248 NFCHQYN
+248 NFCHQYD
-255 VLNDA
+255 VLNDEVA
-260 VVSGDEGGFYA
+260 SDDVGGYYA
-271 TNNQTYQPFEH
+271 TNDQTYQPFER
-282 VQYAYTTGSGGI
+282 VRYSYTTGDNEIGL
-294 SIYKGFGYVTDAS
+294 YLGFGYVTHVS

-312 PLNTLIPATDFSI
+312 PLNTSIPAADFSI

-337 SDEGASDSSDEGA
+337 SDEGAS
-350 SWFQAQIPGITL
+350 WFKAQIPGITL
-362 ETNRIHYII
+362 KSNRIHYII

-381 QFLPTTT
+381 QFLTDTN
-388 TLSRTPWSAPRKIGI
+388 TLSRTSWSAPRKIDI
-403 KPIKVICN
+403 KPFKVICN

>member
-74 YIYIHSAKTDDTH
+74 SIYIHSAKTDSTH
-87 QSIEIPLKNVEHC
+87 QSIRIPLENVEHC
-100 DDCKGIHMQVEVKDE
+100 DGCQGIHMQVEVKDE
-115 EKVYIIRAGE
+115 ENGGGYIIRAGE
-125 KEMTLSA
+125 ADMTLSA
-132 DDKVYFSTIEGPYWE
+132 DDEVYFSTIEGPYWE
-147 AETSVATPVSGS
+147 AETSGATPVSGS
-159 KVFVQNKEINK
+159 NVFKQNNEINK
-170 ELLKSPTYTKEDLVA
+170 ELLKSRTYTKDELVN
-185 LMLQGI
+185 LMQQEI
-191 PTIKMT
+191 STIKMT

-210 HVTVEADGSTN
+210 HVTADGSTE
-221 NSIDAKTWHDELKCN
+221 NSIDSVKWSNELKCK

-248 NFCHQYN
+248 NFCHQYD
-255 VLNDA
+255 VLKDE
-260 VVSGDEGGFYA
+260 VVSGDEGGYYA
-271 TNNQTYQPFEH
+271 TNDQTYQPFER
-282 VQYAYTTGSGGI
+282 VQYAYSTGSGEIGI
-294 SIYKGFGYVTDAS
+294 YEGFGYVTDAS
-307 HYLLS
+307 NYLLS
-312 PLNTLIPATDFSI
+312 PLNTSIPDTDFSI
-325 YAFIKYKSSDDS
+325 YAFIKYKSSDNK
-337 SDEGASDSSDEGA
+337 SDKGA
-350 SWFQAQIPGITL
+350 SWFKAQIPGIVL
-362 ETNRIHYII
+362 EPNRIHYII

-381 QFLPTTT
+381 QFLTDTN
-388 TLSRTPWSAPRKIGI
+388 TLSRTPWSAPRKIDI

>member
-21 SCTDDT
+21 SCTDDA

-62 ENGEFT
+62 DNGEFT

-74 YIYIHSAKTDDTH
+74 YIYIHSAKTDSTHH
-87 QSIEIPLKNVEHC
+87 QSIRIPLENVEHC
-100 DDCKGIHMQVEVKDE
+100 DGCQGIHMQVEDEDE
-115 EKVYIIRAGE
+115 ENGGGYIIRAGE
-125 KEMTLSA
+125 AEMTLSA
-132 DDKVYFSTIEGPYWE
+132 GDSVYFSTIEGPYWE
-147 AETSVATPVSGS
+147 AQTSGATPVSES

-170 ELLKSPTYTKEDLVA
+170 ELLKSKTYTKGELIDL
-185 LMLQGI
+185 MQQDI
-191 PTIKMT
+191 STITMT

-210 HVTVEADGSTN
+210 HVTADGSTEN
-221 NSIDAKTWHDELKCN
+221 IIDSVKWSTELECN
-236 PDDFSIKLYLGP
+236 PGDFSIKLYLGP
-248 NFCHQYN
+248 NFCHQYD
-255 VLNDA
+255 VLNDKVA
-260 VVSGDEGGFYA
+260 SDDVGGYYA
-271 TNNQTYQPFEH
+271 TNNQTYQKFER
-282 VQYAYTTGSGGI
+282 VQYSYTTGDNDIGL
-294 SIYKGFGYVTDAS
+294 YQGFGYVTDAS

-312 PLNTLIPATDFSI
+312 PLNTSIPATDFSI
-325 YAFIKYKSSDDS
+325 YAFIKYKSSDK
-337 SDEGASDSSDEGA
+337 SSDEGA
-350 SWFQAQIPGITL
+350 SWFQAQIPDITL
-362 ETNRIHYII
+362 EPNRIHYII

-381 QFLPTTT
+381 QFLTDTN
-388 TLSRTPWSAPRKIGI
+388 TLSRTPWSAPRKIDI

>member
-62 ENGEFT
+62 DNGEFT

-100 DDCKGIHMQVEVKDE
+100 DGCKGIHMQVEVKDE

-132 DDKVYFSTIEGPYWE
+132 DDEVYFSTIKGPYWE
-147 AETSVATPVSGS
+147 AETSVATPSGS

-170 ELLKSPTYTKEDLVA
+170 ELLKSQTYKKEDLID
-185 LMLQGI
+185 LMQQDI
-191 PTIKMT
+191 STITMT

-210 HVTVEADGSTN
+210 HVTAEADGSTN
-221 NSIDAKTWHDELKCN
+221 NSIDAKTWHDELKCY
-236 PDDFSIKLYLGP
+236 PGDFSIKLYLGP
-248 NFCHQYN
+248 NFCHQYD
-255 VLNDA
+255 VLNNA

-294 SIYKGFGYVTDAS
+294 GIYEGFGYVTDAS
-307 HYLLS
+307 NYLLS
-312 PLNTLIPATDFSI
+312 PLNTSIPDTDFSI
-325 YAFIKYKSSDDS
+325 YAFIKYKPSDDS
-337 SDEGASDSSDEGA
+337 SDESDESDKSDEGA
-350 SWFQAQIPGITL
+350 SWFQAQIPSIVL
-362 ETNRIHYII
+362 EPNRIHYII

-381 QFLPTTT
+381 QFLTETN
-388 TLSRTPWSAPRKIGI
+388 TLSRTPWSAPRKIDI

>member
-21 SCTDDT
+21 SCTDDA

-62 ENGEFT
+62 DNGEFT

-74 YIYIHSAKTDDTH
+74 YIYIHSAKTDSTHH
-87 QSIEIPLKNVEHC
+87 QSIRIPLENVEHC
-100 DDCKGIHMQVEVKDE
+100 DGCQGIHMQVEVKDE
-115 EKVYIIRAGE
+115 ENGGGYIIRAGE
-125 KEMTLSA
+125 AEMTLSA
-132 DDKVYFSTIEGPYWE
+132 GDSVYFSTIEGPYWE
-147 AETSVATPVSGS
+147 AQTSGATPVSES

-170 ELLKSPTYTKEDLVA
+170 ELLKSKTYTKGELIDL
-185 LMLQGI
+185 MQQDI
-191 PTIKMT
+191 STITMT

-210 HVTVEADGSTN
+210 HVTADGSTEN
-221 NSIDAKTWHDELKCN
+221 IIGEDDWITDSPT
-236 PDDFSIKLYLGP
+236 DFSIKLYLGP
-248 NFCHQYN
+248 NFCHQYD
-255 VLNDA
+255 VLNDKVA
-260 VVSGDEGGFYA
+260 SDDVGGYYA
-271 TNNQTYQPFEH
+271 TNNQTYQKFER
-282 VQYAYTTGSGGI
+282 VQYSYTTGDNDIGL
-294 SIYKGFGYVTDAS
+294 YQGFGYVTDAS

-312 PLNTLIPATDFSI
+312 PLNTSIPATDFSI
-325 YAFIKYKSSDDS
+325 YAFIKYKSSDK
-337 SDEGASDSSDEGA
+337 SSDEGA
-350 SWFQAQIPGITL
+350 SWFQAQIPDITL
-362 ETNRIHYII
+362 EPNRIHYII

-381 QFLPTTT
+381 QFLTDTN
-388 TLSRTPWSAPRKIGI
+388 TLSRTPWSAPRKIDI

>member
-68 NVYPYD
+68 NVYPYK
-74 YIYIHSAKTDDTH
+74 YIYIHSAKTDSTH
-87 QSIEIPLKNVEHC
+87 QSIKIPLENVEHC
-100 DDCKGIHMQVEVKDE
+100 DGCQGIHMQVEVKDKE
-115 EKVYIIRAGE
+115 NGGGYIIRAGE
-125 KEMTLSA
+125 AEMTLSA
-132 DDKVYFSTIEGPYWE
+132 DDNVYFSTIEGPYWE
-147 AETSVATPVSGS
+147 AETSGATPVSES
-159 KVFVQNKEINK
+159 DVFVQNDEINK
-170 ELLKSPTYTKEDLVA
+170 ELLRSKTYTKGELIDL
-185 LMLQGI
+185 MQQDI
-191 PTIKMT
+191 STITMT

-210 HVTVEADGSTN
+210 HVTADGSTE
-221 NSIDAKTWHDELKCN
+221 NSIDSVTWSNELKCK

-248 NFCHQYN
+248 NFCHQYD
-255 VLNDA
+255 VLNNA
-260 VVSGDEGGFYA
+260 VVSGDEGGYYA
-271 TNNQTYQPFEH
+271 TNNQTYQKFEP
-282 VQYAYTTGSGGI
+282 VQYAYSTGSGGI
-294 SIYKGFGYVTDAS
+294 GIYKGFGYVTDIS
-307 HYLLS
+307 NYLLS
-312 PLNTLIPATDFSI
+312 PINTLIPATDFSI
-325 YAFIKYKSSDDS
+325 YAFIKYKSTDY
-337 SDEGASDSSDEGA
+337 SSDEGA

-362 ETNRIHYII
+362 EPNRIHYII

-381 QFLPTTT
+381 QFLTDTN
-388 TLSRTPWSAPRKIGI
+388 TLSRTPWSAPRKIDI